1 MAVSFDG
8 VENRNNVTRIFYNV
22 VTNLITKGFIEDT
35 STRVTGLQLKS
46 QTSALIDNNCIP
58 TIELL
63 CVLRYTDS
71 DYPFL
76 TYITGFFMNFELLPI
91 LTDYGN

>member
-46 QTSALIDNNCIP
+46 QTLALIDNNCIP

-71 DYPFL
+71 DYPFGIFKHF
-76 TYITGFFMNFELLPI
+76 YICDKNKFTN
-91 LTDYGN
+91 N